1 MSNRR
6 NVFLKASFVLPQWKK
21 RPREC
26 AARPRECVACPRE
39 CVWQE
44 GVCVKHTLTSA
55 THTHEGMPH
64 THKDLQYTLTSF
76 FWHYGRTKLG
86 HSKKRWA
93 TIWHYWSVVY
103 FTESYLHTR
112 ISFHSLSLSPTPSC
126 LTCLLYFLPR
136 TLFLCQL
143 ASLSSP
149 ASFHAPSFSVSWPLS
164 PLLLPSLHPRSL
176 TFYISLSSYS
186 NLRYF
191 KLNFIQSSWCSG

>member
-39 CVWQE
+39 CVMQE
-44 GVCVKHTLTSA
+44 GVCVKHTLPSA

-64 THKDLQYTLTSF
+64 THEDLQYTLPSF
-76 FWHYGRTKLG
+76 IFWHYGRTKLG

-112 ISFHSLSLSPTPSC
+112 ISFHSLSPP
-126 LTCLLYFLPR
+126 PP
-136 TLFLCQL
+136 L
-143 ASLSSP
+143 ASLTYCTF
-149 ASFHAPSFSVSWPLS
+149 FHAPSFSVSWPLS
-164 PLLLPSLHPRSL
+164 PLLLPSMHPL
-176 TFYISLSSYS
+176 SLSAGLSLLS
-186 NLRYF
+186 CFLPCTLARSPSIF
-191 KLNFIQSSWCSG
+191 LCQAIQIYDILS